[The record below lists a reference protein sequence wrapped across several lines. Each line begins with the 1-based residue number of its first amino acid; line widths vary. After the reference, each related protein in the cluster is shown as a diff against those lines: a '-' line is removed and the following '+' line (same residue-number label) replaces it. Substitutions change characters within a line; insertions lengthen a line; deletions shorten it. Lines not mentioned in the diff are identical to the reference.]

1 MDGKPVL
8 KRGAAWLGAMGL
20 GRGEEVLFRS
30 ERTG

>member
-8 KRGAAWLGAMGL
+8 RWLEAMGL
-20 GRGEEVLFRS
+20 AKGEEVLFRS